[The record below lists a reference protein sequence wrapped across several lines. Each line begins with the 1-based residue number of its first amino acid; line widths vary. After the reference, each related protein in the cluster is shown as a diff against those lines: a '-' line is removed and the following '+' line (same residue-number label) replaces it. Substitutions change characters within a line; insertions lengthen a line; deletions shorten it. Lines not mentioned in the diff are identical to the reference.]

1 MVNNGSGTIG
11 VSSSKVIFFGD
22 NGRII
27 GDGTSGERWTNS
39 HLILNYFLGILE
51 SPIIKEIVGSKFV
64 HVFFRVKN
72 VVVVEGGNTVELS
85 SVLEKG

>member
-1 MVNNGSGTIG
+1 LVNNGSGTIG
-11 VSSSKVIFFGD
+11 VSSSKVIFFRN

-27 GDGTSGERWTNS
+27 GDGTSGERWTHG

-51 SPIIKEIVGSKFV
+51 RPISKEIIGSKFV
-64 HVFFRVKN
+64 HVFFGIKN
-72 VVVVEGGNTVELS
+72 VVVVESGNTVELS